1 MSTAVAEIT
10 RALPRLSNEE
20 LRDLERA
27 ILQTY
32 RQRRVGIIFDDAY
45 GTFTEQDLVAV
56 CEEALQA
63 VEQAPPKP

>member
-10 RALPRLSNEE
+10 RVLPRLSNEE

-32 RQRRVGIIFDDAY
+32 RQRGVGILFDDAY
-45 GTFTEQDLVAV
+45 GIFTEQDLVTV
-56 CEEALQA
+56 CEEALQV
-63 VEQAPPKP
+63 VEQAPSKP